1 MSVLARA
8 WGRMRPGGEHP
19 TQLEQTPGPAAPQR
33 IADVRMREIASVRAV
48 VSTTVASPQRATA
61 MFTARLDDGTG
72 RLDVVWLGRRA
83 IGAVV
88 PGTELLVTGRV
99 CDRGGI
105 ATIYNPSYEIQ
116 VPRAR

>member
-8 WGRMRPGGEHP
+8 LGRVRPGGEHP
-19 TQLEQTPGPAAPQR
+19 GRPEQTPAAPQR

-83 IGAVV
+83 IAAVV